1 MQSKDTLYVL
11 KGQFTSK
18 VHVFLQLV
26 VLFIQLHLLNT
37 QKSKSDCFSILV
49 QAHIPGLSYLHP
61 LGHLPLWAARGA
73 LAGSSLHGSLQVSHG
88 AEVTVDRAVQ
98 TRREH
103 LPAAHLTKLE
113 TFPAGPGALAPT
125 ARLPPERPHLSII
138 IRGKEAATVMI
149 CLLKGLC
156 SSGGSHL
163 GWHSRPMQ
171 KSWTGSG
178 LVRASQYISCTSTPS

>member
-11 KGQFTSK
+11 KGQFTLK

-37 QKSKSDCFSILV
+37 QKSKSDCFSMLA

-73 LAGSSLHGSLQVSHG
+73 LAGSSLHRSLQVSHG

-125 ARLPPERPHLSII
+125 ARLPPERPRLSII
-138 IRGKEAATVMI
+138 TRGKEAATVMI
-149 CLLKGLC
+149 CLLKGDRTWADI
-156 SSGGSHL
+156 L
-163 GWHSRPMQ
+163 GQCRSRGPA
-171 KSWTGSG
+171 
-178 LVRASQYISCTSTPS
+178 LVWSERRNTYRVLPRHRNEHM